1 MKRNIVITGGAG
13 FIGSHVVRLFV
24 NKYPEYNIINLDKLT
39 YAGNLANLKD
49 IEDKPNY
56 KFVKMD
62 ICDFDAF
69 YKLMQDEKIDGII
82 HLAAESHV
90 DRSIKDPFTFA
101 RTNVMGTLS
110 LLQAAKLYWES
121 LPEKYEGKRFYHIST
136 DEVYGALEMTH
147 PEGIPAPFSTKAS
160 SEAQHEAYGEDFFLE
175 TTKYNPHS
183 PYSASKASSDHFVR
197 AFHDTYGMPTIVTNC
212 SNNYGPYQFPEK
224 LIPLFINNIRHRK
237 PLPVYGKGEN
247 VRDWLFVEDHARAI
261 DLIFHKG
268 KVAET
273 YNIGGFNEW
282 KNIDIIKVVIATVD
296 KLLGRAVLSDEQRAM
311 SITQLTAH
319 SSDLTAIFPD
329 MDLIT
334 YVTDRLGHD
343 ARYAID
349 SRKLQA
355 ELGWEPSLQFEEG
368 IEKTVRWYLENE
380 AWMDNITS
388 GEYEKYYEDMY
399 KGKTL

>member
-1 MKRNIVITGGAG
+1 MKRAILITGGAG

-24 NKYPEYNIINLDKLT
+24 NKYPDYQIVNLDKLT
-39 YAGNLANLKD
+39 YAGNLANLHDIKD
-49 IEDKPNY
+49 RPNY
-56 KFVKMD
+56 TFVKAD
-62 ICDFDAF
+62 ICDFETVRRIIRQ
-69 YKLMQDEKIDGII
+69 YEVDGII

-101 RTNVMGTLS
+101 QTNVMGTLS
-110 LLQAAKLYWES
+110 MLQAAKDYWENQS
-121 LPEKYEGKRFYHIST
+121 VPWVVTKADGESVPCRFYHIST
-136 DEVYGALEMTH
+136 DEVYGALELTN
-147 PEGIPAPFSTKAS
+147 PEGVASPFTTKAS
-160 SEAQHEAYGEDFFLE
+160 SDHHHAYGDTFFTE
-175 TTKYNPHS
+175 ETKYNPHS
-183 PYSASKASSDHFVR
+183 PYSAAKASSDHFVR

-247 VRDWLFVEDHARAI
+247 VRDWLYVEDHARAI

-268 KVAET
+268 IPAST

-282 KNIDIIKVVIATVD
+282 KNIDIVKVLIATTD
-296 KLLGRAVLSDEQRAM
+296 RLLGRSE
-311 SITQLTAH
+311 SI
-319 SSDLTAIFPD
+319 DL
-329 MDLIT
+329 DLIT
-334 YVTDRLGHD
+334 YVTDRKGHD
-343 ARYAID
+343 MRYAID

-380 AWMDNITS
+380 EWMNNVTS
-388 GEYEKYYEDMY
+388 GDYQRYYEGMY
-399 KGKTL
+399 KDR

>member
-1 MKRNIVITGGAG
+1 MAKRSIVITGGAG

-24 NKYPEYNIINLDKLT
+24 NKYPEYKIINLDKLT

-62 ICDFDAF
+62 ICDFEAF
-69 YKLMQDEKIDGII
+69 YQLMQDEKVDGII

-101 RTNVMGTLS
+101 KTNVMGTLS

-136 DEVYGALEMTH
+136 DEVYGALAMNH
-147 PEGIPAPFSTKAS
+147 PEGIEPPFKTVAS
-160 SEAQHEAYGEDFFLE
+160 SEGHKAYGDEFFYE

-183 PYSASKASSDHFVR
+183 PYSAAKASSDHFVR
-197 AFHDTYGMPTIVTNC
+197 AYHDTYGMPTIVTNC

-224 LIPLFINNIRHRK
+224 LIPLFINNIRHRN

-247 VRDWLFVEDHARAI
+247 VRDWLYVEDHARAI
-261 DLIFHKG
+261 DLIFHEG

-282 KNIDIIKVVIATVD
+282 KNIDIIKTIIKTVD
-296 KLLGRAVLSDEQRAM
+296 IALGRVVLSDEQRAM
-311 SITQLTAH
+311 SGTLP
-319 SSDLTAIFPD
+319 DEMFPD

-334 YVTDRLGHD
+334 FVTDRLGHD

-349 SRKLQA
+349 STKLQK

-368 IEKTVRWYLENE
+368 IEKTVRWYLDNQE
-380 AWMDNITS
+380 WMDNITS

-399 KGKTL
+399 KGR

>member
-1 MKRNIVITGGAG
+1 MTFKRNIIITGGAG

-24 NKYPEYNIINLDKLT
+24 NKYPNYHIINLDKLT

-56 KFVKMD
+56 TFVKAD
-62 ICDFDAF
+62 ICDFD
-69 YKLMQDEKIDGII
+69 KIQELMQQYHVDGII

-110 LLQAAKLYWES
+110 LLQAAKLYWEAQ
-121 LPEKYEGKRFYHIST
+121 PEGYTNKRFYHIST
-136 DEVYGALEMTH
+136 DEVYGALELTD
-147 PEGIPAPFSTKAS
+147 PDGIESPFTTAAS
-160 SEAQHEAYGEDFFLE
+160 SEHHHAYGREFFVE

-247 VRDWLFVEDHARAI
+247 VRDWLYVEDHARAI

-268 KVAET
+268 KIAET

-282 KNIDIIKVVIATVD
+282 KNIDIIKVVIKTVD
-296 KLLGRAVLSDEQRAM
+296 RLLGNPEGYSL
-311 SITQLTAH
+311 
-319 SSDLTAIFPD
+319 
-329 MDLIT
+329 DLIT
-334 YVTDRLGHD
+334 YVTDRKGHD
-343 ARYAID
+343 MRYAID
-349 SRKLQA
+349 SRKLQQ

-368 IEKTVRWYLENE
+368 IEKTVRWYLDNQE
-380 AWMDNITS
+380 WMDNVTS
-388 GEYEKYYEDMY
+388 GDYQQYYKLMY
-399 KGKTL
+399 QADRVL